1 MTVLSKSSLERRWD
15 ADDRSYLALRIKR
28 RLIPTIMGGVIADAI
43 GVPVEFMGRGGFNV
57 TGMTGYGTYNQPPGT
72 WSDDTTMTLCLM
84 ENLIEGQDLE
94 ELMKKF
100 AAWRDHGYMTPH
112 GHMFDIGRTTEE
124 SIERFL
130 TGFSSDRWGGGKVS
144 DNGNGAL
151 MRISPLVFL
160 LWNEYDFKKRLDLVE
175 EIAHVTH
182 RHPRST
188 VGCVLYIEFLF
199 ALFNNNEPLKAYE
212 QAVRVCLRDLKGTRY
227 EDEFPAYERVL
238 NLSIPNLEKDEI
250 VSDGYVVHS
259 LEAAL
264 WSFLKHD
271 NYRDIVLEAVNLGG
285 DTDTIGLIA
294 GTMAGMYYYEDGLPE
309 EWLNEL
315 VKKDEVMDICKRYF
329 DFCTEKAIAK
339 VEAEGEF

>member
-1 MTVLSKSSLERRWD
+1 MSRRSLEKRWED
-15 ADDRSYLALRIKR
+15 DDRIFLAIRIKE
-28 RLIPTIMGGVIADAI
+28 RLIPTIMGGVIADAL
-43 GVPVEFMGRGGFNV
+43 GVPVEFMGRGINI

-84 ENLIEGQDLE
+84 ENLVEGQDLE
-94 ELMKKF
+94 GLMRKF
-100 AAWRDHGYMTPH
+100 VAWRDHGYMTPH

-124 SIERFL
+124 SIDRFQSGL
-130 TGFSSDRWGGGKVS
+130 ASDQWGGGLER

-151 MRISPLVFL
+151 MRISPIAFL
-160 LWNEYDFKKRLDLVE
+160 LWGEYDFQKRLKLVE
-175 EIAHVTH
+175 EVAHVTH

-188 VGCVLYIEFLF
+188 LGCVIYMEFL
-199 ALFNNNEPLKAYE
+199 LRLYSNNDPLDAYKR
-212 QAVRVCLRDLKGTRY
+212 AVNICLRNLTGTKY
-227 EDEFPAYERVL
+227 ENEFPAYERVL
-238 NLSIPNLEKDEI
+238 NLSIPHLEKDEI

-294 GTMAGMYYYEDGLPE
+294 GTMAGMYYYQGGLPE
-309 EWLNEL
+309 EWLDEI
-315 VKKDEVMDICKRYF
+315 VKKDEVMEICKRYL
-329 DFCTEKAIAK
+329 DFCVEKAIAK
-339 VEAEGEF
+339 AEETGDF

>member
-1 MTVLSKSSLERRWD
+1 MTRSSLLERWD

-28 RLIPTIMGGVIADAI
+28 RLIPAIMGGVIADAI
-43 GVPVEFMGRGGFNV
+43 GVPVEFMGRGGFNI
-57 TGMTGYGTYNQPPGT
+57 TGITGYGTYNQPPGT
-72 WSDDTTMTLCLM
+72 WSDDTTMTFCLM
-84 ENLIEGQDLE
+84 ENLMEEQDLE
-94 ELMKKF
+94 GLMRKF
-100 AAWRDHGYMTPH
+100 ADWRDHGYMTPH
-112 GHMFDIGRTTEE
+112 GHMFDIGRTTEQ
-124 SIERFL
+124 SVDRFL
-130 TGFSSDRWGGGKVS
+130 SGFSADQWGGGLES

-160 LWNEYDFKKRLDLVE
+160 LFKEFNFDNRLKLVE

-188 VGCVLYIEFLF
+188 LGCVFYVEFLLG
-199 ALFNNNEPLKAYE
+199 LFNNNKPLKAYK
-212 QAVRVCLRDLKGTRY
+212 QAAEICLNYLKGTKY
-227 EDEFPAYERVL
+227 EKEFPAYERVL
-238 NLSIPNLEKDEI
+238 NLSIPDLSKDEI

-294 GTMAGMYYYEDGLPE
+294 GTMAGMCYHKEGLPE
-309 EWLNEL
+309 EWLNEI
-315 VKKDEVMDICKRYF
+315 VKKDELLEICKRYF

-339 VEAEGEF
+339 VEAEGGF